1 MFLAWQTYE
10 GLLIIVNSFV
20 EDKRFLLKEG
30 GVSYVLNERFC
41 QDYLENYFGRQ
52 QAIGRRRDN
61 PNVRDVGYNDNTIKS
76 QYSVRTKAGN
86 VRCDNKWNQIST
98 SPLK

>member
-10 GLLIIVNSFV
+10 GLLITVNSFV
-20 EDKRFLLKEG
+20 EATRYLLKEG
-30 GVSYVLNERFC
+30 GVLYILSKRFC

-52 QAIGRRRDN
+52 RAIGRRRDN

-76 QYSVRTKAGN
+76 QYSVRAIAAN
-86 VRCDNKWNQIST
+86 VRCENKQN
-98 SPLK
+98 